1 MSENKDYSNRAP
13 YKKKDYLFGD
23 QIFNSMNRIKLKNK
37 VIVTIISILILVLFG
52 CDKKEIV
59 TEPEKIKIDEIKE
72 NDDMILKLF
81 IDEKEIPIVWEN
93 NEAVKALYEY
103 TKNNPLNI
111 DMRMYGGFEQVGSLG
126 TNLPTEDHNIV
137 TEAGDIVLYN
147 GNQIVIFYESNSWA
161 YTKLGKIDNAN
172 EEYMK
177 QLLAEKD
184 VKVTIIVE

>member
-1 MSENKDYSNRAP
+1 M
-13 YKKKDYLFGD
+13 FGD

-59 TEPEKIKIDEIKE
+59 TELEKIKIDEIKE

>member
-1 MSENKDYSNRAP
+1 M
-13 YKKKDYLFGD
+13 FGD
-23 QIFNSMNRIKLKNK
+23 QIFNSMNRIKLRNK
-37 VIVTIISILILVLFG
+37 VIVTIISILILILFG

-93 NEAVKALYEY
+93 NEAVKALYEH

-126 TNLPTEDHNIV
+126 TNLPTEDYNIV

-147 GNQIVIFYESNSWA
+147 GNQIVIFYGSNSWA
-161 YTKLGKIDNAN
+161 YTKLGKVENAN